1 MGRKMQNEQVSL
13 CETLDRIL
21 NTGVVVAGDI
31 VISVADIDLLY
42 IDLRCMLAAVKCIS
56 EVNEK

>member
-1 MGRKMQNEQVSL
+1 MQNEQVSL

-21 NTGVVVAGDI
+21 NTGVVVAGNI

-42 IDLRCMLAAVKCIS
+42 LDLQCMLASVKSIDGA
-56 EVNEK
+56 NEK

>member
-1 MGRKMQNEQVSL
+1 MGQKMQNEQVSL

-21 NTGVVVAGDI
+21 NTGVVVAGNI

-42 IDLRCMLAAVKCIS
+42 LDLRCVLASVKGIYGI
-56 EVNEK
+56 NEK